1 MKVAGFAGYSG
12 SGKTTLVEQIIPLL
26 RQQGLR
32 VSVVKHAHHRF
43 DIDHPGKDSWRHRQ
57 AGANEVLLASDMRLA
72 LLREYDQPHEP
83 DVHALLAQ
91 LDARADWVLIEGF
104 KDAPLPKIEVWRAP
118 APGQEAR
125 PVRYPEDDFVA
136 AVASDTPDRL
146 PVPTQL
152 PVLDL
157 NQPAQVAQ
165 WLLAQGERF
174 EYHWDQHGG
183 LL

>member
-1 MKVAGFAGYSG
+1 MKVAGFAGFSG
-12 SGKTTLVEQIIPLL
+12 AGKTTLVEQLIACL
-26 RQQGLR
+26 RGGGLR
-32 VSVVKHAHHRF
+32 VSVIKHAHHRF

-118 APGQEAR
+118 VPGQAPR
-125 PVRYPEDDFVA
+125 PVLYPHDPFVV
-136 AVASDTPDRL
+136 AVATDAPAGL
-146 PVPTQL
+146 PQPPRQ

-157 NQPAQVAQ
+157 NAPAQVAD
-165 WLLAQGERF
+165 WLLAHGARF
-174 EYHWDQHGG
+174 DYSKE
-183 LL
+183 LP